1 LARGLEQR
9 ISAAKHL
16 HDAFMAATLVIDE
29 VAANNAQLPE
39 EIARVVGILRRR
51 REDLIIPFDHDCAHG
66 PAREWEAARR
76 ARRL

>member
-29 VAANNAQLPE
+29 IAADKAQLPE
-39 EIARVVGILRRR
+39 EIAHAVGILRRR
-51 REDLIIPFDHDCAHG
+51 RED
-66 PAREWEAARR
+66 
-76 ARRL
+76 